1 MFESEILNHVLPKL
15 YFGFEKIDECFIK
28 KELTKVC
35 LYKKSNYFCGQ
46 YSKKEMNAIV
56 KILGQQFRVEAGKE
70 VSIHRLEG
78 NVGDVVNFSDVML
91 LDNNGKITVGMP
103 LVKDSKVTAKILE
116 HMQGEKVA
124 VFKKKRRKGYQK
136 YNNHRQQY
144 TKIMIESIA

>member
-1 MFESEILNHVLPKL
+1 L
-15 YFGFEKIDECFIK
+15 
-28 KELTKVC
+28 
-35 LYKKSNYFCGQ
+35 NYFCGQ

-56 KILGQQFRVEAGKE
+56 KILGQQFKVEAGKE
-70 VSIHRLEG
+70 VSIHHLEG

-91 LDNNGKITVGMP
+91 IDNGGKITVGTP
-103 LVKDSKVTAKILE
+103 LIKNSMVTAKILS
-116 HMQGEKVA
+116 HMQGEKVP

>member
-1 MFESEILNHVLPKL
+1 MKKK
-15 YFGFEKIDECFIK
+15 EKNNFNE

-35 LYKKSNYFCGQ
+35 LYKKSNYFCSQ

-56 KILGQQFRVEAGKE
+56 KILGQQFQVEAGKQ
-70 VSIHRLEG
+70 VNIHRLEG
-78 NVGDVVNFSDVML
+78 NIGDVVSFSDVML
-91 LDNNGKITVGMP
+91 IDNNGKITVGTP
-103 LVKDSKVTAKILE
+103 IVTNSKVTAKILE

>member
-1 MFESEILNHVLPKL
+1 
-15 YFGFEKIDECFIK
+15 
-28 KELTKVC
+28 
-35 LYKKSNYFCGQ
+35 
-46 YSKKEMNAIV
+46 MNAIV